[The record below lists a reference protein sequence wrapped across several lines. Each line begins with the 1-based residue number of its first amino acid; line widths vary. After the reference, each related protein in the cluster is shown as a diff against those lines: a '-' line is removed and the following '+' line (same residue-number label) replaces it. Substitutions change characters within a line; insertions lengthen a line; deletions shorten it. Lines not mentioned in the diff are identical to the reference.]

1 MDDMTKTIAGNTDIS
16 HLVDGLTCDPQ
27 TWQDS
32 SLVSV
37 TQITPSGLTLLY
49 SRALQMRSLVKSKGG
64 SNKYEH
70 KILSSIFY
78 EPSTRT
84 SCSFQSAMMRLG
96 GKVIHIDAGAD
107 GNSSASKKGE
117 TLNDT
122 IRCLQCY
129 TDLTVLRHG
138 VVGTVADVVV
148 SNGGVQKPVVNAGD
162 GVGEHP
168 TQALLD
174 LFTIVDELNLVDSQ
188 EDEDTSTMEPLVIV
202 LVGDLKHGRTVHSL
216 AKLLA
221 RVQSKFLK
229 RQLVLRYCSPSTLA
243 MPKSIKDYV
252 TNYAEREGYDIVQ
265 EEYLS
270 SIDADSDTLAM
281 HESFMDYIADHA
293 GGVDR
298 DIMNDTDADAINRA
312 TQIVHNAIKNANVL
326 YVTRVQKERFSTL
339 DDYAVVKGAYIIDKR
354 LMAIAPRKMIVMHP
368 LPRVDEIK
376 TEVDSDPRA
385 AYFRQME
392 NGMYVRMA
400 ILDLILGGDSDN

>member
-1 MDDMTKTIAGNTDIS
+1 MSTRTYFYHPYLYFSTVSIVVDTGKPLTSIYNLNLWTMNDTTKTIAGSTDIS

-27 TWQDS
+27 TWKDS

-37 TQITPSGLTLLY
+37 TQIAPSGLDLLY
-49 SRALQMRSLVKSKGG
+49 SKALQMRSLVKSNGG

-70 KILSSIFY
+70 RILSSIFY

-107 GNSSASKKGE
+107 GNTSASKKGE

-174 LFTIVDELNLVDSQ
+174 LFTIVDELNLL
-188 EDEDTSTMEPLVIV
+188 EDKDTHVMEPLVIV
-202 LVGDLKHGRTVHSL
+202 LVGDLKNGRTVHSL

-221 RVQSKFLK
+221 RVQSKFLR
-229 RQLVLRYCSPSTLA
+229 RQLVLKYVSPSTLA
-243 MPKSIKDYV
+243 MPKNIKDYV

-270 SIDADSDTLAM
+270 TIDRDSTTLSM

-298 DIMNDTDADAINRA
+298 DIMNDTDADAITRA
-312 TQIVHNAIKNANVL
+312 TEMVHSAIKNAHVL
-326 YVTRVQKERFSTL
+326 YVTRVQKERFSSL
-339 DDYAVVKGAYIIDKR
+339 EDYAAVK
-354 LMAIAPRKMIVMHP
+354 V
-368 LPRVDEIK
+368 
-376 TEVDSDPRA
+376 S
-385 AYFRQME
+385 
-392 NGMYVRMA
+392 
-400 ILDLILGGDSDN
+400 S